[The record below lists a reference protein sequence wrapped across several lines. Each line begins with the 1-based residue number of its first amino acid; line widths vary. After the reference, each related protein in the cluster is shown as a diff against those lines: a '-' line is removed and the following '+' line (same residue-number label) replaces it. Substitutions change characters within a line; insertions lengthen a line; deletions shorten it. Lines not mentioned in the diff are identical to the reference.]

1 MICFDFKIII
11 QNLDSALLFFKSLL
25 RFIKYFPVPRLV
37 FSLRNVQIYHFFDK
51 FIYIYIYIYMYV
63 CITGLF
69 INLSIV
75 TFKFLIKKIQDIK
88 I

>member
-51 FIYIYIYIYMYV
+51 FIYIYMYV

>member
-51 FIYIYIYIYMYV
+51 FIYIYV